1 MLLARGVQD
10 TLSGG
15 GYSEIYFAC
24 RPATTAEVS
33 CSYPKSSS
41 YGHQGDQSVPWQD
54 PACFLIYDQ
63 GSQGQL
69 ICHTQVACL
78 GGESDSFVQ
87 QSCVLAAH
95 AATGTA

>member
-1 MLLARGVQD
+1 MVEGIQKSTLPAGLQLLLKFPAR
-10 TLSGG
+10 
-15 GYSEIYFAC
+15 I
-24 RPATTAEVS
+24 
-33 CSYPKSSS
+33 PKSSS